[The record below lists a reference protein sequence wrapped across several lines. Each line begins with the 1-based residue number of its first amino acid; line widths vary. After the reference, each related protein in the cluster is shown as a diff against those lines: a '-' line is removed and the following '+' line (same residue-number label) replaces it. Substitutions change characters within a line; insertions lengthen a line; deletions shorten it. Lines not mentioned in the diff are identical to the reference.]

1 MMFRIDAIKNLKIRR
16 ILTVTRKEFIHIK
29 RDKASLII
37 SFMMPIV
44 MLLIFGFA
52 VNTDVNNV
60 DFAVYDDSG
69 TTLSRELISDFSN
82 SYYFK
87 EYASVNSIV
96 DLESMIMKGDIKIG
110 LVIPSDYEKKLKRNE
125 ISEIQILVDGSD
137 PTIARTAASYSMSVA
152 NAYTANFQIK
162 EINRTGMSKTIGG
175 VKVSPLVLYNPTLD
189 SARFNVP
196 GVVGLILQNITI
208 ILTALAMVREKELGT
223 IEQLIMTPVT
233 SIELILGKLIPYV
246 VIGCYDF
253 AVVMILSYLFFG
265 VTVAGNLFELIVL
278 GFIFLVGALAMGML
292 ISTIAK
298 NQAQAIQ
305 GTMAFLL
312 PSVLLSGFMF
322 PRESMPIVIQWLSA
336 LFPITHFL
344 VILRGIIVKGVGIE
358 YLIGSTLAML
368 FLIAV
373 LIGVA
378 AVKFTKRLD

>member
-1 MMFRIDAIKNLKIRR
+1 MFRIDTMKNLKFRR
-16 ILTVTRKEFIHIK
+16 VLTVARKEVIHIK
-29 RDKASLII
+29 RDKPSLVI
-37 SFMMPIV
+37 SFLMPIM
-44 MLLIFGFA
+44 MLMIFGFG
-52 VNTDVNNV
+52 VNADVNNV
-60 DFAVYDDSG
+60 DFAVFDSSR
-69 TTLSRELISDFSN
+69 TTLSRELVASFSQ
-82 SYYFK
+82 SYYFR
-87 EYASVNSIV
+87 EYASVDSV
-96 DLESMIMKGDIKIG
+96 QELEELIKAGDIKVG
-110 LVIPSDYEKKLKRNE
+110 MVIPNDYTKNLKRGQ
-125 ISEIQILVDGSD
+125 STQIQILVDGSD
-137 PTIARTAASYSMSVA
+137 PTIARTAASYAMSVT
-152 NAYTANFQIK
+152 NDYTANFQLRKI
-162 EINRTGMSKTIGG
+162 EQTGMVASAASVRAAPMI
-175 VKVSPLVLYNPTLD
+175 LYNPTLD

-233 SIELILGKLIPYV
+233 ALELIIGKLIPYV

-253 AVVMILSYLFFG
+253 AIVMILSYLFFG
-265 VTVAGNLFELIVL
+265 VTVSGSLLELSLL

-322 PRESMPIVIQWLSA
+322 PRESMPLLIQWLSA

-344 VILRGIIVKGVGIE
+344 VILRGIIVKGVGIP

-368 FLIAV
+368 SLIAI
-373 LIGVA
+373 LIGIAVA
-378 AVKFTKRLD
+378 KFSKRLD